1 MDRNEMIEKI
11 LAQEKKDMDKMSK
24 EDVLGIWADY
34 TDPDDD
40 EYDMVESM
48 TTPEIIE
55 AYLFAYRSGLEG
67 NDEEELEDRIFN
79 WESYDKPNYK
89 RMMTESVVE
98 EPDWIPDGDGRAIG
112 QQDFAINLSP
122 LHAESSDLDKYRS
135 ALVALHEALYDAVDG
150 KPMTEAD
157 IEGLEASHP
166 IIVDAVMRVSS
177 AESDWKNLTEDERI
191 QLLHDAG
198 YPEVSGD
205 SYTVAYAVHSKDTGE
220 EIDDGEIT
228 VMASSPMEAKNEA
241 MRMLEEG
248 GLDDEEYELHTPRKE
263 AESRFDKLSKEIA
276 EEYEE
281 KGKSPEEAERIGDAT
296 AAMIGRKKYGKKGM
310 MKMQKKGMSAET
322 LAEIEGPTAE
332 ATAGGLHSPS
342 SFTIGWEDE
351 AGYSSASLPPNEIA
365 WAEDVKGSESFIT
378 GSILAIGLGIV
389 GVIAANKF
397 GRKKK
402 SDTASD
408 DTKKAE
414 KGCGCA
420 KNVKKS
426 PSVKESEYSVNQI
439 NPVEVEGQNDIH
451 NAESV
456 KLPSPYSGPQTAH
469 RQNNRPRRNL
479 W

>member
-1 MDRNEMIEKI
+1 MEK
-11 LAQEKKDMDKMSK
+11 
-24 EDVLGIWADY
+24 
-34 TDPDDD
+34 
-40 EYDMVESM
+40 
-48 TTPEIIE
+48 
-55 AYLFAYRSGLEG
+55 
-67 NDEEELEDRIFN
+67 N

-122 LHAESSDLDKYRS
+122 LHAES
-135 ALVALHEALYDAVDG
+135 
-150 KPMTEAD
+150 
-157 IEGLEASHP
+157 
-166 IIVDAVMRVSS
+166 
-177 AESDWKNLTEDERI
+177 DWKNLTEDERI

-198 YPEVSGD
+198 YPEVSED

-228 VMASSPMEAKNEA
+228 VMASSPMEARNEA
-241 MRMLEEG
+241 LRMLEEG
-248 GLDDEEYELHTPRKE
+248 GLDDEEYELHPPRKE

-296 AAMIGRKKYGKKGM
+296 AAKIGRAKYGKSGM
-310 MKMQKKGMSAET
+310 MKMQKKGMNVEQFGAYDDSISSRQEWMIKKLGGTPKKSMTRSDASDYIKELQGKESGTWSAET

-365 WAEDVKGSESFIT
+365 WAEDVKGSETFIT
-378 GSILAIGLGIV
+378 GSILAIGLGIA
-389 GVIAANKF
+389 GVVAAIKF
-397 GRKKK
+397 GSKKK
-402 SDTASD
+402 SDTASGD

-420 KNVKKS
+420 KTVKKS
-426 PSVKESEYSVNQI
+426 SSVKESEYSVNQI

-456 KLPSPYSGPQTAH
+456 KLPSPYSGPQATH
-469 RQNNRPRRNL
+469 RQNNRPTRNL

>member
-1 MDRNEMIEKI
+1 MEK
-11 LAQEKKDMDKMSK
+11 
-24 EDVLGIWADY
+24 
-34 TDPDDD
+34 
-40 EYDMVESM
+40 
-48 TTPEIIE
+48 
-55 AYLFAYRSGLEG
+55 
-67 NDEEELEDRIFN
+67 N

-122 LHAESSDLDKYRS
+122 LHAES
-135 ALVALHEALYDAVDG
+135 
-150 KPMTEAD
+150 
-157 IEGLEASHP
+157 
-166 IIVDAVMRVSS
+166 
-177 AESDWKNLTEDERI
+177 
-191 QLLHDAG
+191 
-198 YPEVSGD
+198 
-205 SYTVAYAVHSKDTGE
+205 
-220 EIDDGEIT
+220 
-228 VMASSPMEAKNEA
+228 
-241 MRMLEEG
+241 
-248 GLDDEEYELHTPRKE
+248 
-263 AESRFDKLSKEIA
+263 RFDKLSKEIA

-296 AAMIGRKKYGKKGM
+296 AAKIGRAKYGKTGM
-310 MKMQKKGMSAET
+310 MEMQKKGMDVEQFGAYDDSISSRQEWMIKKLGGTPKKSMTRSDASDYIKELQGKESGTWSAET

-365 WAEDVKGSESFIT
+365 WAEDVKGSETFIT
-378 GSILAIGLGIV
+378 GSILAIGLGIA
-389 GVIAANKF
+389 GVIAAIKF
-397 GRKKK
+397 GSKKK
-402 SDTASD
+402 SDTASGD

-420 KNVKKS
+420 KTVKKS

-456 KLPSPYSGPQTAH
+456 KLPSPYTGPQTTH
-469 RQNNRPRRNL
+469 RQNNRPTRNL